1 METFLSRSSIYP
13 QFGKGFVTIVF
24 HIFQKEKNYNYNLR
38 INLARNTKCPVINN
52 WKRRL
57 SYAKENLY

>member
-1 METFLSRSSIYP
+1 MSCWDEEYLQDREDLQKRDKTHVLAE
-13 QFGKGFVTIVF
+13 
-24 HIFQKEKNYNYNLR
+24 KEKNYNYNLR